1 MGKDGRIRATELA
14 KLGGVSVQQVRNYVD
29 AGFLPPADRT
39 EAGYRVF
46 AARHAE
52 AIAVV
57 RLMATGHG
65 WPRAREIMSAIHRD
79 DVPAAL
85 AAVDA
90 SHGELDR
97 ERADIASVLAAFEA
111 ATVGPAA
118 PVTGEQKLRIGEVAE
133 LVGVQ
138 TAVLRLWEERGLLR
152 PVREKQ
158 TGYRVYGD
166 AEFRDAHLV
175 ALLRRA
181 HYPFPVIEAAL
192 GELRTSGS
200 PERARVELA
209 ARELDVRRRSRARLA
224 ASAALS
230 GYLDHWASADS

>member
-1 MGKDGRIRATELA
+1 MGKVGRVRATELA
-14 KLGGVSVQQVRNYVD
+14 ELGGVSVQQVRNYVD

-46 AARHAE
+46 TPRHAE
-52 AIAVV
+52 AIAIV
-57 RLMATGHG
+57 RQLATGHG
-65 WPRAREIMSAIHRD
+65 WRRTREIMSAIHRD

-97 ERADIASVLAAFEA
+97 ERADIASVLAAFET
-111 ATVGPAA
+111 ATAEPAA
-118 PVTGEQKLRIGEVAE
+118 PASPGTLRIGEVAE

-152 PVREKQ
+152 PFREKQ
-158 TGYRVYGD
+158 TGYRVYGE

-209 ARELDVRRRSRARLA
+209 AREHDVRRRSRARLT

-230 GYLDHWASADS
+230 GYLDRWAPTDS